1 MRRSQIG
8 KIGNTTIVILTL
20 WCLSPTSLA
29 QKSDLRMAAVYVE
42 TPITIDGILDEPG
55 WDLSVVATHFIQNE
69 PDTGA
74 PATERTEV
82 RLLYDDENLYLGVYC
97 YDSAGSEGVTVTQV
111 TRDFSPGNGDHFAM
125 IFDTFYDHRNGYVFG
140 TNPRGAKR
148 EGQMG
153 GDGER
158 RTYDWDAIWHVKSR
172 ITDEGWQAEFAIPFR
187 TLRFRDIDEQVW
199 GLNFTRRVR
208 RKNESMHWSPIPR
221 PYRLSKVSYAGTLDG
236 LSGIRQG
243 RNLYVKPYVSTPIL
257 RREDDDVDF
266 LPDAG
271 LDIKYG
277 ITSGLTLDMTLNTD
291 FSQVEADQQQINLT
305 RFPLFFPEKREFF
318 LENATMFQVRRAGR
332 DFRSRSRDLIAF
344 FSRRIGLDQG
354 RVIPIL
360 GGARLTGRVDKYRFG
375 VLSIQTDNSEEL
387 SSTNF
392 SVARIRRDIL
402 RSSDVGGIFINKQ
415 AREGKYNRT
424 YGIDAN
430 FQFFRH
436 LEIASFLLK
445 TDTPELEGNNTSFDA
460 FVGWEDDRYKIEAD
474 YISVE
479 DNFNPEVGFVRR
491 TGIRKGRG
499 EFNLKFWPGEEL
511 PWIRQITPSTGVEYI
526 TNQENAVESKDFDQT
541 LSIQLEDGGSIGVTH
556 RVRFERLDEPFL
568 IRSDQAIPVGD
579 YVFGEFNP
587 HFFTDRTRMFSG
599 GLELVVGD
607 FFDGHKNSYITDFR
621 FQPSYQF
628 AVSIN
633 WEHDDLDLPSGDF
646 STDLVTTNLDYSF
659 NTRMFLSG
667 LIQYN
672 STLDEISSNIRF
684 NFIYKPLSDVF
695 LVYNERRNNTG
706 EVLERALIAKLTY
719 VFDF

>member
-1 MRRSQIG
+1 MKDSRIRPVR
-8 KIGNTTIVILTL
+8 NTFTLTL
-20 WCLSPTSLA
+20 AFFCLTSVSTA
-29 QKSDLRMAAVYVE
+29 QHSDLRMAAVYIE
-42 TPITIDGILDEPG
+42 SPITIDGELDEPQ
-55 WDLSVVATHFIQNE
+55 WKLSEVAKDFIQNE
-69 PDTGA
+69 PDTGE

-97 YDSAGSEGVTVTQV
+97 YDSAGREGLTVTQIS
-111 TRDFSPGNGDHFAM
+111 RDFGPGDGDHFAM
-125 IFDTFYDHRNGYVFG
+125 IFDTFNDHRNGYVFG

-158 RTYDWDAIWHVKSR
+158 RTYDWDAIWHVESK

-187 TLRFRDIDEQVW
+187 TLRFRDIEEQVW
-199 GLNFTRRVR
+199 GLNFTRRIR
-208 RKNESMHWSPIPR
+208 RKNESMHWSPIPL

-243 RNLYVKPYVSTPIL
+243 RNFYVKPYISAPIL
-257 RREDDDVDF
+257 RREEDDVDF

-277 ITSGLTLDMTLNTD
+277 ITPGLTLDVTLNTN
-291 FSQVEADQQQINLT
+291 FSQVEADQEQINLT
-305 RFPLFFPEKREFF
+305 RFPLFFPEKRDFF

-332 DFRSRSRDLIAF
+332 ARSRDLIAF
-344 FSRRIGLDQG
+344 FSRRIGLERG

-360 GGARLTGRVDKYRFG
+360 GGARLTGRVDKYRLGF
-375 VLSIQTDNSEEL
+375 LSIQTDNFEEL

-392 SVARIRRDIL
+392 SVARIRRDIFQN
-402 RSSDVGGIFINKQ
+402 SDVGGIFINKQ
-415 AREGKYNRT
+415 SGEGVYNRT
-424 YGIDAN
+424 YGIDGH

-445 TDTPELEGNNTSFDA
+445 TDTPGLEGDDTSFDA

-474 YISVE
+474 HLAIE

-491 TGIRKGRG
+491 TGIRKSRG
-499 EFNLKFWPGEEL
+499 EFHLKFWPGEEIS
-511 PWIRQITPSTGVEYI
+511 WIRQITPSTGIEYV
-526 TNQENAVESKDFDQT
+526 TDQDNRVESKNFNQT
-541 LSIQLEDGGSIGVTH
+541 LSIMLEDGGSIGLTH
-556 RVRFERLDEPFL
+556 QARFERLDEPFF
-568 IRSDQAIPVGD
+568 IRPDQAIPAGD

-587 HFFTDRTRMFSG
+587 HFLTDRTRMFSG
-599 GLELVVGD
+599 GIELEIGD
-607 FFDGHKNSYITDFR
+607 FFDGRKNSYITNFR

-628 AVSIN
+628 AARIS
-633 WEHDDLDLPSGDF
+633 WAHDDLDLSSGDF
-646 STDLVTTNLDYSF
+646 STDLVTTNLDYAF
-659 NTRMFLSG
+659 NTQMFLSA

-672 STLDEISSNIRF
+672 STLEEISSNIRF
-684 NFIYKPLSDVF
+684 NFIYQPLSDLF
-695 LVYNERRNNTG
+695 LVYNERRTTTG
-706 EVLERALIAKLTY
+706 DVLERALIAKMTY